1 MPELGIGIIGLG
13 RMGWLHAEHL
23 KGAVRGARLIAAAV
37 DETHRRQLEA
47 SGDAPCPLVA
57 DVDALVADP
66 RIDAVVVVSPT
77 SLHHEHIQLAA
88 AHGKAIFTEKPLADS
103 VDRSLETA
111 GAVRRAAVPFQI
123 GFQRRF
129 DPGYA
134 RAKELIDGDAIG
146 TVEMFRGLTCDRIP
160 PVSYLRTSGGLFW
173 DLGIHDF
180 DAARFLMND
189 DVVEVTATGT
199 ILVEPEL
206 ADFDDVD
213 HGVVVLRFRRGGIGV
228 VQNAW
233 RAPYGYD
240 IRAEVHGSLGKVVTD
255 LDERVPTRLY
265 GPSGFASER
274 HFLFV
279 ERFADAYRLE
289 LQAFV
294 DAVLAGRAPTPGIDD
309 AVQAVLISDAAT
321 RSRRTAKPITLASI
335 SQTRT
340 S

>member
-1 MPELGIGIIGLG
+1 MAELGVGIIGLG

-23 KGAVRGARLIAAAV
+23 RGTIRGAHLIAAAV
-37 DETHRRQLEA
+37 DEAHRRQLE
-47 SGDAPCPLVA
+47 STGGAPCELV
-57 DVDALVADP
+57 VDADTLIADP
-66 RIDAVVVVSPT
+66 RIDAIVVVSPT
-77 SLHHEHIQLAA
+77 SLHHVHIQQAA
-88 AHGKAIFTEKPLADS
+88 AAEKAIFAEKPLADS
-103 VDRSLETA
+103 VERSRETA
-111 GAVRRAAVPFQI
+111 AAVVRAGVPFQI

-134 RAKELIDGDAIG
+134 RARELIESGAIG
-146 TVEMFRGLTCDRIP
+146 TVEMFRGLTCDVIP

-189 DVVEVTATGT
+189 DVVEVSATGS
-199 ILVEPEL
+199 ILIEPEL
-206 ADFDDVD
+206 AEFDDVD
-213 HGVVVLRFRRGGIGV
+213 HGIVVLQFRRGGIGV

-240 IRAEVHGSLGKVVTD
+240 IRAEVHGTLGKVVTD

-265 GPSGFASER
+265 RPSGFSSER
-274 HFLFV
+274 YFLFV

-294 DAVLAGRAPTPGIDD
+294 DAVVSGRPPTPGIDD
-309 AVQAVLISDAAT
+309 ALQGVLIADAAT
-321 RSRRTAKPITLASI
+321 QSRRTGITVAIDSSLG
-335 SQTRT
+335 
-340 S
+340 

>member
-1 MPELGIGIIGLG
+1 MTELGVGIIGLG

-23 KGAVRGARLIAAAV
+23 RGAIRGARLVAAAV
-37 DETHRRQLEA
+37 DETHRRHLEVT
-47 SGDAPCPLVA
+47 GEAPCELVA
-57 DVDALVADP
+57 DVGVLVADP

-77 SLHHEHIQLAA
+77 SLHHEHIRLAA
-88 AHGKAIFTEKPLADS
+88 EAGKAIFAEKPLADS
-103 VDRSLETA
+103 VDRSRETA
-111 GAVRRAAVPFQI
+111 AALRRSGVPFQI

-134 RAKELIDGDAIG
+134 RARELIDAGTIG
-146 TVEMFRGLTCDRIP
+146 TVEMFRGLTCDVMP
-160 PVSYLRTSGGLFW
+160 PVAYLRTSGGLFW

-189 DVVEVTATGT
+189 DVVEVTATGA
-199 ILVEPEL
+199 ILIEPEL
-206 ADFDDVD
+206 AEFDDVD
-213 HGVVVLRFRRGGIGV
+213 HGVVVLRFRRGGLGV

-240 IRAEVHGSLGKVVTD
+240 IRAEVHGSRGKIVTD

-265 GPSGFASER
+265 GPTGFSSER

-279 ERFADAYRLE
+279 ERFAEAYCLE

-294 DAVLAGRAPTPGIDD
+294 DAVLAGGAPTPGIDD
-309 AVQAVLISDAAT
+309 ALQAVLVADAAT
-321 RSRRTAKPITLASI
+321 RSRRTGARVEVDS
-335 SQTRT
+335 T
-340 S
+340 SG

>member
-1 MPELGIGIIGLG
+1 MTELGVGIIGLG

-23 KGAVRGARLIAAAV
+23 RGAVRGARLVAAAV

-47 SGDAPCPLVA
+47 AGDAPCPIVT
-57 DVDALVADP
+57 DVDTLIAD
-66 RIDAVVVVSPT
+66 RRVDAVVVVSPT
-77 SLHHEHIQLAA
+77 SVHHEHIQLAA
-88 AHGKAIFTEKPLADS
+88 SGGKAIFTEKPLADS
-103 VDRSLETA
+103 VPRALETA
-111 GAVRRAAVPFQI
+111 DAVRRAGVPFQI

-129 DPGYA
+129 DPGYVRA
-134 RAKELIDGDAIG
+134 RELIDSGAIG

-160 PVSYLRTSGGLFW
+160 PVAYLRTSGGLFW

-189 DVVEVTATGT
+189 DVVDVTATGT
-199 ILVEPEL
+199 VLIEPAL

-213 HGVVVLRFRRGGIGV
+213 HGVVVLRFRRGGLGV

-240 IRAEVHGSLGKVVTD
+240 IRAEVHGSLGKIVTD

-265 GPSGFASER
+265 TPSGFTSER
-274 HFLFV
+274 YFLFI
-279 ERFADAYRLE
+279 ERFADAYRRE

-294 DAVLAGRAPTPGIDD
+294 DAVVSGRAPTPGIDD
-309 AVQAVLISDAAT
+309 AVRAVLISDAAT
-321 RSRRTAKPITLASI
+321 RSCRTGMPISLA
-335 SQTRT
+335 
-340 S
+340 

>member
-1 MPELGIGIIGLG
+1 MSDLGVGIIGLG
-13 RMGWLHAEHL
+13 RMGWLHAGHL
-23 KGAVRGARLIAAAV
+23 QGAIRGARLIAAAV

-47 SGDAPCPLVA
+47 TGEASCPLVP
-57 DVDALVADP
+57 DVEALVSDP
-66 RIDAVVVVSPT
+66 RVDAVVVVSPT
-77 SLHHEHIQLAA
+77 SVHHEHIQLAA
-88 AHGKAIFTEKPLADS
+88 ARGKAIFTEKPLADS
-103 VDRSLETA
+103 VARSLETA
-111 GAVRRAAVPFQI
+111 EVVRRSGVPFQI

-134 RAKELIDGDAIG
+134 RAKELIEAGAVG

-180 DAARFLMND
+180 DAARFLMSD
-189 DVVEVTATGT
+189 DVVEVAATGA

-206 ADFDDVD
+206 ADVDDID

-265 GPSGFASER
+265 IPAGFTSER

-294 DAVLAGRAPTPGIDD
+294 DAVIAGRTPTPGIDD

-321 RSRRTAKPITLASI
+321 RSRRAQAPIRLINETLDS
-335 SQTRT
+335 
-340 S
+340 

>member
-1 MPELGIGIIGLG
+1 MAELGVGIIGLG

-23 KGAVRGARLIAAAV
+23 HGTIRGARLIAAAV
-37 DETHRRQLEA
+37 DDAHRRQLEA
-47 SGDAPCPLVA
+47 SGDVPCPLVA

-88 AHGKAIFTEKPLADS
+88 ANGKAIFAEKPLADS
-103 VDRSLETA
+103 VERARETA
-111 GAVRRAAVPFQI
+111 AAVQRAGVPFQI

-134 RAKELIDGDAIG
+134 RARQLIDAGEIG
-146 TVEMFRGLTCDRIP
+146 TVEMFRGLTCDRMP

-180 DAARFLMND
+180 DAARFLMKD
-189 DVVEVTATGT
+189 DVVDVTAAGS
-199 ILVEPEL
+199 ILIEPDL
-206 ADFDDVD
+206 AEFDDVD

-240 IRAEVHGSLGKVVTD
+240 IRAEVHGSIGKVVTD

-265 GPSGFASER
+265 GPAGFTSER

-279 ERFADAYRLE
+279 ERFAEAYRLE

-294 DAVLAGRAPTPGIDD
+294 DAVIAGRAPTPGIDD
-309 AVQAVLISDAAT
+309 ALQAVLISDAAT
-321 RSRRTAKPITLASI
+321 RSRQIGASVAI
-335 SQTRT
+335 DSR
-340 S
+340 